1 MSIEMVE
8 RSSHPAGQGCTAI
21 LHAVHTWPDESDE
34 EKTQRDASVVQAL
47 CTRIAPFDCI
57 ECERKEK
64 TKGQ

>member
-34 EKTQRDASVVQAL
+34 EKTQRDASVVQAAL
-47 CTRIAPFDCI
+47 YKNCTV
-57 ECERKEK
+57 
-64 TKGQ
+64 